1 MQLNFK
7 ICNALKI
14 VNKKYFE
21 QTSLANFEYIY
32 GNGVIVDD
40 DGYLPLPQGNSQTS
54 IDNTNI
60 NSNAND
66 IIVEDINVPTK
77 ELKGKIMETC
87 QIKPLKAVGY
97 KGIFGLGTVIFG
109 MIILHFTI
117 GVHQSDG
124 YFDIPAI
131 VLS

>member
-1 MQLNFK
+1 MFSSCL
-7 ICNALKI
+7 CL
-14 VNKKYFE
+14 
-21 QTSLANFEYIY
+21 LAWEYH
-32 GNGVIVDD
+32 NDD
-40 DGYLPLPQGNSQTS
+40 DDKGNSQTS

-77 ELKGKIMETC
+77 ELKGWKIFSFWFPTMC
-87 QIKPLKAVGY
+87 DICGAKIKPLKAVGY